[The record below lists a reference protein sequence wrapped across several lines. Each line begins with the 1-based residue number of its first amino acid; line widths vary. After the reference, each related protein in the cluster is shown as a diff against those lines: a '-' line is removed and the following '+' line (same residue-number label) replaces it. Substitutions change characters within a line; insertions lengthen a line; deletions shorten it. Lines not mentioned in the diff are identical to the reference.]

1 MNEGAKAVIAAIS
14 RERGIEKTMIFK
26 RSVNV
31 SRFKVFLE
39 ELRAAWPFDNMLLC
53 MDNLSLHH
61 NVEVRERECMSLVSG
76 FASLQDI
83 HLPITA

>member
-14 RERGIEKTMIFK
+14 RERGIEKAMIFK

-31 SRFKVFLE
+31 SRFKIFLE

-53 MDNLSLHH
+53 MDNLSVHH
-61 NVEVRERECMSLVSG
+61 NTEIREN
-76 FASLQDI
+76 A
-83 HLPITA
+83 